1 METKDGETYVRY
13 EKNNDIEE
21 RVFTTEG
28 EVTDVELDD
37 LISLLKETLSE
48 HETDANFPQEMLNEA
63 HEFLAKDPKEI
74 TNHEAQSLLQDIR
87 KQRDLLLNDS
97 PYPEVRAVVDPVDDP
112 TISANT
118 FRAWFIG
125 MLLTI
130 VFTGVNQLFTLRYP
144 YIFLSS

>member
-118 FRAWFIG
+118 FRAWFI
-125 MLLTI
+125 
-130 VFTGVNQLFTLRYP
+130 VC
-144 YIFLSS
+144 S